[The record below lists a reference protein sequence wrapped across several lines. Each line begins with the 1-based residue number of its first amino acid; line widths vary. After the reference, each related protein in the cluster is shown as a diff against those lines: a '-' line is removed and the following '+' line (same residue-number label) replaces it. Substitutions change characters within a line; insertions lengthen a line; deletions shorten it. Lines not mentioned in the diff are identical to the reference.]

1 MEYSSTPHLNFEAM
15 AKNKS
20 SSEGRIEKLLKPYHL
35 GVWTVV
41 IVIFI
46 VVLAL
51 AVRFVLST
59 TSTIEIDLNSNFSIP
74 HIFDWKL
81 SCKTAPKN

>member
-1 MEYSSTPHLNFEAM
+1 M

-20 SSEGRIEKLLKPYHL
+20 NSEGQIEKLLKPYHL

-41 IVIFI
+41 LVIFI
-46 VVLAL
+46 VALAL

-59 TSTIEIDLNSNFSIP
+59 TSTMEMDLNSNLSIP
-74 HIFDWKL
+74 HLFDWKL
-81 SCKTAPKN
+81 SCKTVPRN

>member
-1 MEYSSTPHLNFEAM
+1 MAPLSNFEAM

-20 SSEGRIEKLLKPYHL
+20 SSEGQIEKILKPYHL
-35 GVWTVV
+35 GVWTAVV
-41 IVIFI
+41 VTFI

-59 TSTIEIDLNSNFSIP
+59 TSTIEIDLNSTFSIP
-74 HIFDWKL
+74 NIFDWKL
-81 SCKTAPKN
+81 SCKTMPKN

>member
-1 MEYSSTPHLNFEAM
+1 MEYSLAPRSNFEAM

-20 SSEGRIEKLLKPYHL
+20 SSEGQIEKILKPYHL
-35 GVWTVV
+35 GVWTAVV
-41 IVIFI
+41 VTFI

-59 TSTIEIDLNSNFSIP
+59 TSTIEIDLNSTFSIP
-74 HIFDWKL
+74 NIFDWKL
-81 SCKTAPKN
+81 SCKTMPKN